1 MNIIKLIFDNLQIVI
16 AIILFFVGWYFGTM
30 NERKHLA
37 SLDDD
42 EHLLG
47 YIIISNERFFVPMV
61 QTDSTLVMGS
71 VSIAQDRFK
80 LVFADFLS
88 LFGKNLTVYESL
100 LERGRR
106 EAIVRMK
113 QQAHEYG
120 YNQIYGVRIET
131 SAIDGGG
138 VEVLAYGT
146 AVMSVG
152 NPNVPPRLPKIN

>member
-1 MNIIKLIFDNLQIVI
+1 MDVIGLILNNLQIII
-16 AIILFFVGWYFGTM
+16 AVILFVMGWYFGTR

-37 SLDDD
+37 ELDDD
-42 EHLLG
+42 ERLVGHV
-47 YIIISNERFFVPMV
+47 IISSERFFVPKTH
-61 QTDSTLVMGS
+61 TDGHLVIGS

-80 LVFADFLS
+80 LVFADILS

-106 EAIVRMK
+106 EAVVRMK
-113 QQAHEYG
+113 RIAHEQG

-146 AVMSVG
+146 AIETVG
-152 NPNVPPRLPKIN
+152 NKNVPPKLPH